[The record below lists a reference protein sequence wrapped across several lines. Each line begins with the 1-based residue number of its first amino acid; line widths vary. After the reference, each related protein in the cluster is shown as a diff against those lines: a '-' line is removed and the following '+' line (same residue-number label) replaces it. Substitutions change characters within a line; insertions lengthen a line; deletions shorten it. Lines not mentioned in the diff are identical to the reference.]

1 MARKNSRFVYARPS
15 FIEGMARVLDLGGT
29 LNVYHNLPAGEPAG
43 PLDTV
48 AALRK
53 HWVAVGE
60 HMRCAIGEWEA
71 IERDELPVAGRSGE

>member
-43 PLDTV
+43 PFRYRCRPAKALGCGRR
-48 AALRK
+48 AYALR
-53 HWVAVGE
+53 H
-60 HMRCAIGEWEA
+60 R
-71 IERDELPVAGRSGE
+71 